1 MAHTGGLQ
9 SLITVT
15 SFLFTYMA
23 GGVPF
28 FTLYLMCRPNRSE
41 AFTGGVPLSDHRC
54 NVVWVRLGDATE
66 PGTLGNLESIV
77 FLQKTKFE
85 ARLHVEWQMRG
96 CTFLLRA
103 LGTLESFE

>member
-1 MAHTGGLQ
+1 
-9 SLITVT
+9 
-15 SFLFTYMA
+15 MA
-23 GGVPF
+23 GSVPF
-28 FTLYLMCRPNRSE
+28 FTLISCAWPNRSE
-41 AFTGGVPLSDHRC
+41 AFRGGVPVSDHRC